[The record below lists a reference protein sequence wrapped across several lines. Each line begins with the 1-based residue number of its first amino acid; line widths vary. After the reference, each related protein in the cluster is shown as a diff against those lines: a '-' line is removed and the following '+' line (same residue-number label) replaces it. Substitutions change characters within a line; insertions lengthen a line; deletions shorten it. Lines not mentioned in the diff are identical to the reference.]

1 MQAIQVK
8 YLGPTNTK
16 GARLKAWAASGVSI
30 IEDRDYAIDA
40 SKQAQ
45 IMCELYAKKMN
56 WHYSTMHFGTLPN
69 QDWVGLIAG

>member
-16 GARLKAWAASGVSI
+16 DARLKAWAASGVSI
-30 IEDRDYAIDA
+30 TESRDYGIEA

-45 IMCELYAKKMN
+45 IMCELYAKKMK

-69 QDWVGLIAG
+69 EDWVGLIAG